1 MKHSDLLG
9 FSDVLVLAFVSN
21 ISEFLFTAVG
31 VRQQK
36 KPGETEIHLKGGGL
50 LGADIPNAHVHES

>member
-9 FSDVLVLAFVSN
+9 FSDVLVLAFVTYQ
-21 ISEFLFTAVG
+21 EFLFTAVG